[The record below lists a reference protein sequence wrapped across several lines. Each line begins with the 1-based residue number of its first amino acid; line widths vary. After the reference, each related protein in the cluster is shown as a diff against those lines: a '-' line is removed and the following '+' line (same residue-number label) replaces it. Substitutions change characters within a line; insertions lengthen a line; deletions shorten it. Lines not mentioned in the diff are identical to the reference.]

1 MTDVPSVKILH
12 VDDNDMNRYVVMK
25 MLQHT
30 GFTVIG
36 AATGAAGLQLVAEQ
50 SPDLVILDV
59 KLSDTDGFEVCR
71 QIKANLVTASIPV
84 LMLSASFVESQDKAH
99 GLDSGAD
106 AYLAQ
111 PVAAIELL
119 ATVRSLLRIRQAE
132 DAALGAARQWQTTFD
147 SISDGMGLLDQAG
160 CFLRCNQALLK
171 LFDQPTDVILGKPHQ
186 DVMAARLGTN
196 DTPFVQV
203 RETQVR
209 HSLEIQ
215 SSGRWYTLTIEPVL
229 DEQDILVGAVYI
241 LNDIT
246 DRRRAEENRLLLS
259 AIVESSQDA
268 IIGFT
273 LYGTIVS
280 WNTGAEK
287 IFGYTA
293 AEIKGQSI
301 AFLTSPDRPGES
313 LQILDT
319 IRRGES
325 ITNLETVCFR
335 NDGQPI
341 DVSITVSPIK
351 SGDERLVGISATVR
365 DITERKQ
372 AEAEREQ
379 LLALEQAAREQAEA
393 ANRIKD
399 EFLAVLSHEL
409 RSPLNP
415 ILGWAKLL
423 QSRRFD
429 EAAMKKALET
439 IERNASLQAQLIEDL
454 LDVSR
459 IMRGKL
465 SLTMV
470 PVDLATTITAALETV
485 RLAAEAKSIQIHTD
499 LDATIGRVLGDA
511 ARLQQIVWNLL
522 SNAVKFTP
530 EGRQVSV
537 QLVRAG
543 SHAQLIVSDTGKG
556 INPDFLPYVFDYFR
570 QADSTTTRKFGG
582 LGLGLAIVRYLVE
595 LHGGTVWAESLGDE
609 RGATFTVKLPLIE
622 VMPQR
627 PNESPAA
634 VTHPTTPVSPLV
646 GLKILVVDDDPD
658 SRNFFAYAL
667 EQYGAIVTA
676 VDSAAVALQRLTQSE
691 FDLLLSDIGMPE
703 MDGYTLLRRVR
714 ALEGE
719 PRKSVLAIALTAYA
733 GEINQQQA
741 LAAGFQ
747 RHIAKPVTPEELIQ
761 EILSLVN
768 PVEQLT

>member
-1 MTDVPSVKILH
+1 MADAPSVKILH
-12 VDDNDMNRYVVMK
+12 VDDNDTNRYVVQR
-25 MLQHT
+25 MLQNV
-30 GFTVIG
+30 GFDVIG
-36 AATGAAGLQLVAEQ
+36 AATGTAGLQLIAEQ
-50 SPDLVILDV
+50 LPDLVILDV
-59 KLSDTDGFEVCR
+59 QLSDTNGFEVCR
-71 QIKANLVTASIPV
+71 QIKANPATTSVPV

-119 ATVRSLLRIRQAE
+119 ATIRSLLRIRQAE
-132 DAALGAARQWQTTFD
+132 DAALAAARQWQTTFD
-147 SISDGMGLLDQAG
+147 SISDGMGFLDQNG

-171 LFDQPTDVILGKPHQ
+171 LFDRSMDVILGEPHQ
-186 DVMAARLGTN
+186 QVMATHLGTN
-196 DTPFVQV
+196 NTPFEQV
-203 RETQVR
+203 RATQR
-209 HSLEIQ
+209 RESLEIQ
-215 SSGRWYTLTIEPVL
+215 TRDRWYNLTIEPVL
-229 DEQDILVGAVYI
+229 NEHNIFVGAVYI

-293 AEIKGQSI
+293 AEIRGQSI
-301 AFLTSPDRPGES
+301 SFLTSPNRPGES

-319 IRRGES
+319 IRNGDS

-335 NDGQPI
+335 QDGQSI

-351 SGDERLVGISATVR
+351 SRDERLVGISATVR
-365 DITERKQ
+365 DITERKH
-372 AEAEREQ
+372 AEAEREK

-423 QSRRFD
+423 QSRHFD
-429 EAAMKKALET
+429 ETALKKALET

-470 PVDLATTITAALETV
+470 PVDLATTTMAALETV
-485 RLAAEAKSIQIHTD
+485 RLAAEAKSIQIHTK
-499 LDATIGRVLGDA
+499 LDSTIGRVLGDA

-530 EGRQVSV
+530 EGRRVDV
-537 QLVRAG
+537 QLERVDA
-543 SHAQLIVSDTGKG
+543 HVQLIVSDNGKG
-556 INPDFLPYVFDYFR
+556 INPDFLPHVFDYFR

-595 LHGGTVWAESLGDE
+595 LHGGTVWAESLGEE
-609 RGATFTVKLPLIE
+609 RGATFTVRLPLIE
-622 VMPQR
+622 ELPK
-627 PNESPAA
+627 
-634 VTHPTTPVSPLV
+634 SPLESIAIATADAAPI
-646 GLKILVVDDDPD
+646 LPLSELQILVVDDDPD

-676 VDSAAVALQRLTQSE
+676 VDSAQAALQQITQSK

-703 MDGYTLLRRVR
+703 MDGYTLLRQVR
-714 ALEGE
+714 ALEAE
-719 PRKSVLAIALTAYA
+719 TQKSILAIALTAYA
-733 GEINQQQA
+733 SEMDQQQA

-747 RHIAKPVTPEELIQ
+747 RHLAKPVTPEELI
-761 EILSLVN
+761 
-768 PVEQLT
+768 EQIMDLISAKVV

>member
-1 MTDVPSVKILH
+1 MADAPSVTILH
-12 VDDNDMNRYVVMK
+12 VDDNDTNRYVVQR
-25 MLQHT
+25 MLQNV
-30 GFTVIG
+30 GFEYIG
-36 AATGAAGLQLVAEQ
+36 AATGARGLQFIAEQ
-50 SPDLVILDV
+50 LPDLVILDV
-59 KLSDTDGFEVCR
+59 KLSDTNGFEVCR
-71 QIKANLVTASIPV
+71 QIKANPATTSMPV

-111 PVAAIELL
+111 PVEAIELL
-119 ATVRSLLRIRQAE
+119 ATIRSLLRIRQAE
-132 DAALGAARQWQTTFD
+132 DAALTAARQWQTTFD
-147 SISDGMGLLDQAG
+147 SISDGMGLLDRDG

-171 LFDQPTDVILGKPHQ
+171 LFGQPMQLILGEPHQ
-186 DVMAARLGTN
+186 QVMAARLGAD
-196 DTPFVQV
+196 DTPFEQV
-203 RETQVR
+203 RTTHICESR
-209 HSLEIQ
+209 EIQ
-215 SSGRWYTLTIEPVL
+215 AQGRWYNITIEPVL
-229 DEQDILVGAVYI
+229 NEQNVLVGAVYI

-268 IIGFT
+268 IVGFT

-301 AFLTSPDRPGES
+301 SFLTAPDRPGES

-325 ITNLETVCFR
+325 ITNLETICFCKNGR
-335 NDGQPI
+335 PI

-351 SGDERLVGISATVR
+351 SSDERLVGISATVR

-372 AEAEREQ
+372 AEAEREK
-379 LLALEQAAREQAEA
+379 LLASEQTAREQAEA

-423 QSRRFD
+423 QSRHFD
-429 EAAMKKALET
+429 EVALKKALET

-465 SLTMV
+465 SLNMT
-470 PVDLATTITAALETV
+470 PVNLATTILAALETV
-485 RLAAEAKSIQIHTD
+485 RLAAEAKSIQVYTN
-499 LDATIGRVLGDA
+499 LDSELGQVLGDA

-530 EGRQVSV
+530 EGRRVDIRLERV
-537 QLVRAG
+537 D
-543 SHAQLIVSDTGKG
+543 SHAQLVVSDTGKG
-556 INPDFLPYVFDYFR
+556 IDPDFLPHVFDYFR
-570 QADSTTTRKFGG
+570 QADSTTTRRFGG

-595 LHGGTVWAESLGDE
+595 LHGGTVWAESLGEE
-609 RGATFTVKLPLIE
+609 RGATFTVRLPLIE
-622 VMPQR
+622 
-627 PNESPAA
+627 ESSKLQAEPTSSTTHA
-634 VTHPTTPVSPLV
+634 VAPVSPLA
-646 GLKILVVDDDPD
+646 GLQILVVDDDSD
-658 SRNFFAYAL
+658 SRNFFAFAL

-676 VDSAAVALQRLTQSE
+676 VDSAKTALQLLLQSE

-703 MDGYTLLRRVR
+703 MDGYTLLRQIR
-714 ALEGE
+714 ALETP
-719 PRKSVLAIALTAYA
+719 PRKAILAIALTAYA

-747 RHIAKPVTPEELIQ
+747 RHIAKPVTPEELID
-761 EILSLVN
+761 EIVN
-768 PVEQLT
+768 LMNSG

>member
-1 MTDVPSVKILH
+1 MADAPSVKILH
-12 VDDNDMNRYVVMK
+12 VDDNDTNRYVVQR
-25 MLQHT
+25 MLQNV
-30 GFTVIG
+30 GFEVLG
-36 AATGAAGLQLVAEQ
+36 AATGAAGLQLVTEHI
-50 SPDLVILDV
+50 PDLVILDV
-59 KLSDTDGFEVCR
+59 KLPDTNGFEVCR
-71 QIKANLVTASIPV
+71 QIKANPATTPIPV
-84 LMLSASFVESQDKAH
+84 LMLSASLIESQDKAH

-119 ATVRSLLRIRQAE
+119 ATIRSLLRIRQAE
-132 DAALGAARQWQTTFD
+132 DAALALARQWQTTFD
-147 SISDGMGLLDQAG
+147 SISDGMGLLDQEG

-171 LFDQPTDVILGKPHQ
+171 LFNQSMNAILGESHQ
-186 DVMAARLGTN
+186 QVMVAHLGTN
-196 DTPFVQV
+196 DTPFPKVQETLR
-203 RETQVR
+203 RE
-209 HSLEIQ
+209 SLEIQ
-215 SSGRWYTLTIEPVL
+215 ARGHWYTVIIEPVL
-229 DEQDILVGAVYI
+229 NQQERLAGAVYI

-301 AFLTSPDRPGES
+301 SFLASPDRPGEA

-335 NDGQPI
+335 QDGQPI
-341 DVSITVSPIK
+341 EVSITVSPIK
-351 SGDERLVGISATVR
+351 SSDERLVGISATVR

-379 LLALEQAAREQAEA
+379 LLALEQTAREQAEA

-423 QSRRFD
+423 QSRHFD
-429 EAAMKKALET
+429 EAALKKALET

-465 SLTMV
+465 SLNMV
-470 PVDLATTITAALETV
+470 PVDLAATITAALETV
-485 RLAAEAKSIQIHTD
+485 RLAAEAKSIQIDTN
-499 LDATIGRVLGDA
+499 LDSAIGRVLGDA

-530 EGRQVSV
+530 EGRRVDV
-537 QLVRAG
+537 YLERID
-543 SHAQLIVSDTGKG
+543 SHARLIVSDTGKG
-556 INPDFLPYVFDYFR
+556 INPDFLPHVFDYFR

-595 LHGGTVWAESLGDE
+595 LHGGTVWAESLGEDQ
-609 RGATFTVKLPLIE
+609 GATFTVSFPLIE
-622 VMPQR
+622 DTPKPQAELI
-627 PNESPAA
+627 PP
-634 VTHPTTPVSPLV
+634 TTPPTTPVSPLTN
-646 GLKILVVDDDPD
+646 LQILVVDDDSD

-676 VDSAAVALQRLTQSE
+676 VDSAQAALQLVTQSE

-703 MDGYTLLRRVR
+703 MDGYTLLRQIR
-714 ALEGE
+714 ALEVA
-719 PRKSVLAIALTAYA
+719 PKKSILAIALTAYA

-747 RHIAKPVTPEELIQ
+747 RHIAKPVTLEELIQ
-761 EILSLVN
+761 EIISLVS
-768 PVEQLT
+768 PV